1 MSVWPEVPGKDSTRH
16 AAIVTGAE
24 DKPRNYHQEG
34 IEPAPVSSRQRFA
47 VGGLLRLDL
56 TRVEDAQLHRVVAP
70 IAQAPDGARV
80 EVHVREKQMWT
91 ASAVAV
97 LREHLGRVQL
107 TVVGSDPVTI
117 TTWTTVLRDG
127 VTQW

>member
-1 MSVWPEVPGKDSTRH
+1 MTAS
-16 AAIVTGAE
+16 AAERRPAGETWAASKG
-24 DKPRNYHQEG
+24 NNTYYQEG
-34 IEPAPVSSRQRFA
+34 IQPAHVSSRQRFA